1 MSARAAMLALAAL
14 ASPASAACPVE
25 LAVYTDRD
33 AVASLDFRPAG
44 KAAAVT
50 NRFRMAIG
58 DTILDGMVMWSEGVA
73 RPYGMLTWH
82 CPEGDVTGPEYEA
95 CTLWQ
100 GVIYSA
106 DDTGAIGLLPAEGD
120 AAPARLIFSDLAYAL
135 AARQEG
141 PGPRLGA
148 LPWDVFSLSGCQE

>member
-1 MSARAAMLALAAL
+1 LKAACLLIAAMAAPV
-14 ASPASAACPVE
+14 PAHAVCPIE
-25 LAVYTDRD
+25 LAVYTDGD
-33 AVASLDFRPAG
+33 AVASVDFRPAG
-44 KAAAVT
+44 GAAAVT

-58 DTILDGMVMWSEGVA
+58 DTVLDGIVMWSQGVA
-73 RPYGMLTWH
+73 RPNGMLTRN

-100 GVIYSA
+100 GVIYTA
-106 DDTGAIGLLPAEGD
+106 DGTGGIGLLPAEG
-120 AAPARLIFSDLAYAL
+120 AEAPPRLIFSDLAYAL

-141 PGPRLGA
+141 PGPRLEA